1 MFNRDRVPGLPG
13 SSPRPPQR
21 NDGYGQPPPQQQPP
35 RGYDPRMGGY
45 ENRPAPGYGAP
56 PPGGQR
62 MPARAPQGGGG
73 GGGPARQLRP
83 IKSPGG
89 NAYAFGNLYVF
100 EIYSQPHILPSY
112 YRGPLSFS
120 VELFERSNKYTGLRY
135 LLKTSNQTPTAPISI
150 SSSTE
155 TSLSLRDLR
164 KGANQEKLV
173 LPTHKEHG
181 PEYHLALRRS
191 LW

>member
-21 NDGYGQPPPQQQPP
+21 NDGYGQPPPQQQQPP

-62 MPARAPQGGGG
+62 APARAPQGGGG
-73 GGGPARQLRP
+73 SARQLRP

-89 NAYAFGNLYVF
+89 NAYAFGNLYVLP
-100 EIYSQPHILPSY
+100 YSFVNMPNTINVPN
-112 YRGPLSFS
+112 SFS
-120 VELFERSNKYTGLRY
+120 VKLFLCSNQYTGLPY
-135 LLKTSNQTPTAPISI
+135 LLRTSSQTPTAPIFTSF
-150 SSSTE
+150 STG
-155 TSLSLRDLR
+155 TSLSLHGLH
-164 KGANQEKLV
+164 KVVNQEKSV

-181 PEYHLALRRS
+181 LVYHLAPRRS